1 MKNGVKV
8 FLTLITAGFLS
19 MNFAFG
25 QNGEEPETTAAKG
38 PKYGADS
45 ASCVVHL
52 SLYREFYK
60 QKNFKDALPHWRWVF
75 NNCPLASQNLYIDG
89 AKIMQAKIDE
99 STDPALKQKYIDTL
113 YMVYDQRINSF
124 GREGYVLGRKGI
136 DMVANRPDDVENNYN
151 TLKRSI
157 ELSGESAESAT
168 VAYYF
173 QTVLG
178 MVQQNK
184 LEKVAV
190 VDAYDQLSGIIENN
204 ITKNAENEKN
214 LALWNSVKANI
225 ETAFE
230 PFASCEDLLNL
241 YSVKF
246 SQNPN
251 DVDMLIKMTSM
262 LDRKKCTESDLFFS
276 ATEQLHK
283 LQPGAK
289 SAYLMGVLSRDKKQY
304 NKAEQY
310 LNQAVE
316 LSDNSDDKIKALNML
331 AAINYEQKSYA
342 QARANARQ
350 ILQINPN
357 YGKAYIFIGDLYAAS
372 SNMCTEDDL
381 GGKSVFWAAI
391 DMYAKAKN
399 VDPSVAEEANGKIS
413 QYSRY
418 FPASQD
424 LFFRDLHD
432 GASYTVGCWINENT
446 TIRGI
451 K

>member
-1 MKNGVKV
+1 MKNGVRL
-8 FLTLITAGFLS
+8 FLAIIAAGFFS
-19 MNFAFG
+19 MSLAFG
-25 QNGEEPETTAAKG
+25 QSGEEQDASAAKG

-45 ASCVVHL
+45 ATCVVHL

-60 QKNFKDALPHWRWVF
+60 QKNFKDAMPHWRWVF
-75 NNCPLASQNLYIDG
+75 NNCPLSSQNLYIDG

-99 STDPALKQKYIDTL
+99 TTDPALKQKYIDTL
-113 YMVYDQRINSF
+113 YLVYDQRITSF

-136 DMVANRPDDVENNYN
+136 DMVSNRPDDVENNYN

-157 ELSGESAESAT
+157 ELSGDNAESAT

-173 QTVLG
+173 QTVLS
-178 MVQQNK
+178 MVQQSK

-190 VDAYDQLSGIIENN
+190 VDAYDQLSTIIEHN
-204 ITKNAENEKN
+204 IAKSAENEKN
-214 LALWNSVKANI
+214 LVLWNSVKANI

-230 PFASCEDLLNL
+230 PFASCEDLISL
-241 YSVKF
+241 YSQKF
-246 SQNPN
+246 SKNST

-262 LDRKKCTESDLFFS
+262 LERKKCTESDLFFS

-310 LNQAVE
+310 LSQAVE
-316 LSDNSDDKIKALNML
+316 LSDNNDDKIKALNML
-331 AAINYEQKSYA
+331 AAVNYEQKNYA
-342 QARANARQ
+342 QARGNARQ

-381 GGKSVFWAAI
+381 GGKTVFWAAI
-391 DMYAKAKN
+391 DMYVRARN

-424 LFFRDLHD
+424 LFFRDMHD
-432 GASYTVGCWINENT
+432 GGSYTVGCWINENT